1 MIVSEMSKLY
11 FFLVNINLKNNI
23 FDLNIYEY
31 VKMVNVNLYFT
42 LSILV

>member
-1 MIVSEMSKLY
+1 MSKLY